1 MKSNIN
7 LHFNNEIRKIR
18 ENSQLRNMAE
28 SHRLA
33 DSKIYRN
40 GKELTS
46 FSCNDY
52 LGLSHNKKIIS
63 ASIKAI
69 KKYGVGAGASRLVSG
84 NHPLYSKLENLIT
97 NFKNGQSTCVFGS
110 GFLTNAGVIPAI
122 SSQNDLLEV
131 ERILLEV

>member
-1 MKSNIN
+1 MNIN

-28 SHRLA
+28 SHRLPG
-33 DSKIYRN
+33 SKIYRN

-97 NFKNGQSTCVFGS
+97 NFKSLIYLNGVGGCNRIKLLINLP
-110 GFLTNAGVIPAI
+110 GFFSKFIIACLTT
-122 SSQNDLLEV
+122 
-131 ERILLEV
+131 